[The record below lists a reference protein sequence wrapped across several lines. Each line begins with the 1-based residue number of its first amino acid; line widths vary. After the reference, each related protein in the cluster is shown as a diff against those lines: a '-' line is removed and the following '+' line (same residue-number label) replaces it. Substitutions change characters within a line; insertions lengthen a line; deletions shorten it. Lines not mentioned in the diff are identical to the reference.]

1 MMQSRYDLEDFISA
15 QTESRASLLRSL
27 AWPSARALSNG
38 LWYGRS
44 VRAQLLI
51 VFMLT
56 DVIAGLIAGVVTIL
70 QARTSTRIEIAA
82 SMELAEL
89 LVSEAVGLMQ
99 QEVPAE
105 KFLFDLTSRLRLVRH
120 VRIGAKDAPGAAL
133 AIPPAGGGAEATG
146 GNRAP
151 AWFAALIPAPVGSR
165 DVPVV
170 VNGARI
176 GSV

>member
-1 MMQSRYDLEDFISA
+1 M
-15 QTESRASLLRSL
+15 
-27 AWPSARALSNG
+27 
-38 LWYGRS
+38 
-44 VRAQLLI
+44 LI
-51 VFMLT
+51 

-120 VRIGAKDAPGAAL
+120 VRIGVKDAQGSAL
-133 AIPPAGGGAEATG
+133 AVPPSVGNADATRG
-146 GNRAP
+146 ERAP
-151 AWFAALIPAPVGSR
+151 GWFAALIAAPISPARFRSTATSDR
-165 DVPVV
+165 TTAA
-170 VNGARI
+170 ARCTAR
-176 GSV
+176 SSCTRSSSQAEA